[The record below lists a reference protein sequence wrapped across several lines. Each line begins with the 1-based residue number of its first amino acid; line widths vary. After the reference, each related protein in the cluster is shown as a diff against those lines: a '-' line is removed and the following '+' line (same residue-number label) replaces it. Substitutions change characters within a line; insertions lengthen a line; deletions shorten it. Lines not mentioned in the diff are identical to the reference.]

1 MPNAL
6 PLSWIILSSPE
17 AILEQY
23 WGFTSFRPL
32 QKEIISALLEKK
44 DVIALL
50 PTGGGKSLCFQ
61 VPALIQPG
69 ICIVVSP
76 LIALMEDQVKALQA
90 KNIKAMALT
99 GGIPF
104 KEVDTMLDN
113 CIYGNYKFLYLSPE
127 RLQQELVQ
135 ERIKQMQV
143 NLIAVDE
150 AHCISQW
157 GHDFRPAYR
166 NISVLRGIKPEVNL
180 VGLTA
185 TATIPV
191 VKDIAEQ
198 LELKEVKILQK
209 SFLRENLAY
218 IVREAEDKNYY
229 LEQLLKEHEASGII
243 YVRTRKATIELEQ
256 HLSKKGISATSF
268 HGGLPKSEKLKR
280 LDQWLK
286 EEKRIVVATS
296 AFGMGID
303 KPNVRTVVHMNLP
316 ESLESYFQEA
326 GRAGRDGKPAKAVV
340 LTNKSDIPLLKNQFL
355 ATLPGVDMVRLVY
368 RKLNT
373 YFRIAYGEGE
383 GEDFHLNFYEF
394 CQKYELNPILAYN
407 AMLLLDRASILTLSE
422 QFQKKTR
429 IHFLCSG
436 KQLAFYLEA
445 NPQFDAVV
453 KGILR
458 TYGGTLDAPVEI
470 NLQIISGKA
479 GTTVQEA
486 TRLLQQLHKERI
498 ADFENNQHDTRITF
512 LVPRE
517 DDVTI
522 NPLVPYIKLQEKT
535 KKEKIQQV
543 LDYVENDRVCKSEQL
558 LRYFGEKETSPCG
571 ICSVCQPLKSRLDR
585 EGMKKIYF
593 AIIELLQEG
602 EFSSREMTEKL
613 PFPEPHIVQVLQIL
627 VEKEALTTTPGK
639 KYKLKH
645 L

>member
-1 MPNAL
+1 MSKPEE
-6 PLSWIILSSPE
+6 ILKK
-17 AILEQY
+17 Y
-23 WGFTSFRPL
+23 WGFDAFRPL
-32 QKEIISALLEKK
+32 QKEIIQELLGDK

-61 VPALIQPG
+61 VPALIKPG
-69 ICIVVSP
+69 ICIVISP
-76 LIALMEDQVKALQA
+76 LVALMEDQVQALQA

-99 GGIPF
+99 GGLPY

-135 ERIKQMQV
+135 ERIKQMPV

-166 NISVLRGIKPEVNL
+166 NISLLRNLKPEVNV

-185 TATIPV
+185 TATLPV

-198 LELKEVKILQK
+198 LELKDVKVLQK
-209 SFLRENLAY
+209 SFRRENLAY
-218 IVREAEDKNYY
+218 IVKEAEDKNYY
-229 LEQLLKEHEASGII
+229 LEQLLREHSEAGII
-243 YVRTRKATIELEQ
+243 YVRTRKGTIELEQ
-256 HLSKKGISATSF
+256 YLAKKGITASSF
-268 HGGLPKSEKLKR
+268 HGGLSKTEKSKR
-280 LDQWLK
+280 LQQWLK
-286 EEKRIVVATS
+286 EEKRVMVATS

-303 KPNVRTVVHMNLP
+303 KANVRTVVHMNLP

-340 LTNKSDIPLLKNQFL
+340 LTNKSDIPQLKNQFL

-368 RKLNT
+368 KKLNT

-383 GEDFHLNFYEF
+383 GEDFFFNFYQF
-394 CQKYELNPILAYN
+394 CQNYDLNTLLAYN
-407 AMLLLDRASILTLSE
+407 AMLLLDRASVLSFSE

-429 IHFLCSG
+429 IHFKCSG
-436 KQLAFYLEA
+436 KQLTYYLEA
-445 NPQFDAVV
+445 NPQFEAVV
-453 KGILR
+453 KAVLR
-458 TYGGTLDAPVEI
+458 TYGGAFDSMVEI
-470 NLQIISGKA
+470 NPQIVADKA
-479 GTTVQEA
+479 GTSVPEA
-486 TRLLQQLHKERI
+486 VRFMQQLHKEGL
-498 ADFENNQHDTRITF
+498 AEFEHDQHDTRITF

-517 DDVTI
+517 DDITI

-535 KKEKIQQV
+535 KKEKIDEV
-543 LDYVENDRVCKSEQL
+543 LAYVENDRQCKSEQL

-571 ICSVCQPLKSRLDR
+571 NCSVCDTSAAKLDR

-593 AIIELLQEG
+593 AIVGLLE
-602 EFSSREMTEKL
+602 EREHSSREMTQKL
-613 PFPEPHIVQVLQIL
+613 AFPEEHIIKVLQVL
-627 VEKEALTTTPGK
+627 VEKGALATTAGN

>member
-1 MPNAL
+1 MK
-6 PLSWIILSSPE
+6 
-17 AILEQY
+17 QY
-23 WGFTSFRPL
+23 WGFDSFRPL
-32 QKEIISALLEKK
+32 QKDIIKSLLEKK

-61 VPALIQPG
+61 FPALMQPG
-69 ICIVVSP
+69 ICIVISP
-76 LIALMEDQVKALQA
+76 LVALMEDQVKALQA
-90 KNIKAMALT
+90 KGIKAMALT

-104 KEVDTMLDN
+104 REVDTMLDN

-135 ERIKQMQV
+135 ERIKQMAV

-166 NISVLRGIKPEVNL
+166 NISLLRELKPAANI

-185 TATIPV
+185 TATLPV
-191 VKDIAEQ
+191 VEDIVQQ
-198 LELKEVKILQK
+198 LELKEAEVLQK
-209 SFLRENLAY
+209 SFRRENLAY
-218 IVREAEDKNYY
+218 IVREAQDKNYY
-229 LEQLLKEHEASGII
+229 LEQLLKEHDEAAII

-256 HLSKKGISATSF
+256 FLVKKGISATSY
-268 HGGLPKSEKLKR
+268 HGGLTKAEKSLR
-280 LDQWLK
+280 LDKWLK
-286 EEKRIVVATS
+286 EQKRVIVATS

-303 KPNVRTVVHMNLP
+303 KANVRTVIHMNLP

-355 ATLPGVDMVRLVY
+355 ATLPGVDIVRLVY

-373 YFRIAYGEGE
+373 YFRIAYGEGQ
-383 GEDFHLNFYEF
+383 GEEQHFNFNQF
-394 CQKYELNPILAYN
+394 CQKYELNPLLTYN
-407 AMLLLDRASILTLSE
+407 TMLLLDRASVLTLSE

-429 IHFLCSG
+429 IQFLSSG
-436 KQLAFYLEA
+436 KQINWYLEA
-445 NPQFDAVV
+445 NPQFDPVV
-453 KGILR
+453 KAILR
-458 TYGGTLDAPVEI
+458 TYGGAFDGMVEL
-470 NLQIISGKA
+470 NLEVIAGKA
-479 GTTVQEA
+479 GTTTREA
-486 TRLLQQLHKERI
+486 VRLLQQLHKEGI
-498 ADFENNQHDTRITF
+498 AEFEHDQHDTRVSF

-517 DDVTI
+517 DEITI

-535 KKEKIQQV
+535 KREKIEQV
-543 LDYVENDRVCKSEQL
+543 LAYVENDRICKSEQL
-558 LRYFGEKETSPCG
+558 LRYFGEKKTEPCG
-571 ICSVCQPLKSRLDR
+571 ICSVCRPSVSKLDR
-585 EGMKKIYF
+585 EGMKKIYY
-593 AIIELLQEG
+593 AIVGLLEER

-613 PFPEPHIVQVLQIL
+613 PFPEAHIIKVLALL
-627 VEKEALTTTPGK
+627 VEKGALATTPAN